1 MGIETVSNNGFDIAV
16 LEGALTVSELASLT
30 PALSLLLQEHP
41 KNSIVLDMSKV
52 TAIDTSTTRLFQ
64 NIKKK
69 MDASS
74 RKLYLLN
81 PASDH
86 MDLLGMGGSATAIQI
101 IKSIAEIQQNVNSN
115 IFQHYLPF
123 VLPDDNHNRLR
134 LTCGIC
140 GSSNVYGY
148 LINKNDYEWRW
159 PTEDYFPECI
169 QKSGEP
175 FDYFSKL
182 PIICTD
188 CLTTSI
194 DVSNFNLVDENNTV
208 VHHSIFKDQIK
219 LLLSKTIKKRK
230 KILEEVGVTV
240 GDTFFNCPRNRV
252 SALYC
257 YLLAESCARI
267 AAINIS
273 DGNMFT
279 VGLLNYI
286 SLLYCEKPMKPVLID
301 NCRTFLTQVIASPE
315 HYNHVQLAQAYYII
329 FVSSLS
335 LGKFKELSKIM
346 ESYTELM
353 DQAGGVTDSANNLE
367 SPAFWYN
374 RANEIWKNE
383 ISKKSS
389 AIVM

>member
-1 MGIETVSNNGFDIAV
+1 MGIETVSNNGFDVAV
-16 LEGALTVSELASLT
+16 LDGAITVSELASLT
-30 PALSLLLQEHP
+30 PALSSLLLEHP
-41 KNSIVLDMSKV
+41 KNSIVLDMTNV
-52 TAIDTSTTRLFQ
+52 TSIDTSTTRLFQ

-69 MDASS
+69 MDASN
-74 RKLYLLN
+74 RRLYLLN
-81 PASDH
+81 PAD
-86 MDLLGMGGSATAIQI
+86 DQKELLIQSGGTTAIQI
-101 IKSIAEIQQNVNSN
+101 IRSITEIQANVNLN
-115 IFQHYLPF
+115 TYQQYLPF

-140 GSSNVYGY
+140 GSSNVFGY
-148 LINKNDYEWRW
+148 LINKNDYQWRW
-159 PTEDYFPECI
+159 PTDDYFPECI

-175 FDYFSKL
+175 FDYFSNL

-194 DVSNFNLVDENNTV
+194 DVSNFNLVDESNTV
-208 VHHSIFKDQIK
+208 IHHSIFKDQIK

-230 KILEEVGVTV
+230 KILDEVGVTV
-240 GDTFFNCPRNRV
+240 GDTFFNSPRNRV
-252 SALYC
+252 SSLYC

-279 VGLLNYI
+279 VGLLNYTA
-286 SLLYCEKPMKPVLID
+286 LLYCEKQLKPVLID
-301 NCRTFLTQVIASPE
+301 NCRTFLTQVIAAPE

-353 DQAGGVTDSANNLE
+353 ELAGGVTDSANSLE
-367 SPAFWYN
+367 SPAFWFN
-374 RANEIWKNE
+374 RADEIWKSE

-389 AIVM
+389 AISL